1 MEHVEI
7 AILRVDPMY
16 PRNPMTPVLSRNRS
30 AWLMRSSGFYAW
42 KIMGFKTRLAILGS
56 FTVGLVI
63 FMAAGVQVFE
73 SFQAPKKAA
82 TTEGT
87 ISIRTK
93 RVPWFALM
101 R

>member
-1 MEHVEI
+1 MG
-7 AILRVDPMY
+7 
-16 PRNPMTPVLSRNRS
+16 PRLIGHSWVSMGSENRRT
-30 AWLMRSSGFYAW
+30 LGNHG